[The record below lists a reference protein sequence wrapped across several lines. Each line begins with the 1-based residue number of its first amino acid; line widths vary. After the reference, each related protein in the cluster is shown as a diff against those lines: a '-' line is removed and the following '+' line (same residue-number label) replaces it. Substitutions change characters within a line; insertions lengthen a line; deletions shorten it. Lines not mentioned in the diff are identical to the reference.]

1 MAYGLTIKMTITCR
15 FNSRVAKVA
24 HHFINYIYIYTLPQ
38 NPGSQLIFFTLI
50 VEMYKTYFKSH
61 TKYILDRDR
70 DDNKLHEG
78 VKKFHETAKNI
89 AW

>member
-15 FNSRVAKVA
+15 FISRVAKVA
-24 HHFINYIYIYTLPQ
+24 HHFINCIYVPYHKIPVHNYF
-38 NPGSQLIFFTLI
+38 FFTLI

>member
-1 MAYGLTIKMTITCR
+1 MYLTTKSRFTIN
-15 FNSRVAKVA
+15 F
-24 HHFINYIYIYTLPQ
+24 
-38 NPGSQLIFFTLI
+38 FFTLI

>member
-1 MAYGLTIKMTITCR
+1 MIKT
-15 FNSRVAKVA
+15 S
-24 HHFINYIYIYTLPQ
+24 
-38 NPGSQLIFFTLI
+38 
-50 VEMYKTYFKSH
+50 FKSH

-70 DDNKLHEG
+70 DDNKLNEG

>member
-15 FNSRVAKVA
+15 FIKRVAKVA
-24 HHFINYIYIYTLPQ
+24 HHFINYIYIYLTT

>member
-1 MAYGLTIKMTITCR
+1 MTITCR
-15 FNSRVAKVA
+15 FISRVAKVA
-24 HHFINYIYIYTLPQ
+24 HHFINYIYTLPQ

>member
-15 FNSRVAKVA
+15 FISCVAKVA
-24 HHFINYIYIYTLPQ
+24 HHFINYIYILPQ

>member
-15 FNSRVAKVA
+15 FISRVAKVA
-24 HHFINYIYIYTLPQ
+24 YHFINYIYIYTLPQ
-38 NPGSQLIFFTLI
+38 NPGSQLTFFTLI